1 MAKKI
6 TKKTTKRT
14 TTKRSGTKPKTQ
26 RTRTKK
32 QQTLST
38 SQNQQIKFI
47 ARPLCFTT
55 SYNRPVHLYNCINN
69 ILNNQS
75 YKDIKYVVGVC
86 IDNPIEQEQY
96 DVLLKDFLLDDR
108 LSIFYH
114 KNMDQHANYLY
125 PIKKIDYHKY
135 NLFIKIDDDDIY
147 KSEYIHNTIEYF
159 SNNKTDIISSQIQ
172 YQINNNKLEKGLF
185 DRVGGEWGPDI
196 ASNIKFGMPCTYAFN
211 NKALDIILKL
221 KIEDNHKIH
230 PFEDPV
236 WRTRWR
242 EKKLSSY
249 IIKESKDVIYNIHN
263 SNVSSPNKINNNSNN
278 NNHNNI
284 ENDFCSICLFEHHY
298 WQSYVILNKRNNRM
312 YNIDND
318 DHGAFEYLD
327 DGNIKIIWDEWGEE
341 VFNKKYIDNHYYYS
355 IK

>member
-1 MAKKI
+1 MAKKR
-6 TKKTTKRT
+6 TNHKQSSTAQNLTTKPRA
-14 TTKRSGTKPKTQ
+14 R

-32 QQTLST
+32 SDSLVKATK
-38 SQNQQIKFI
+38 SQAIKFI

-55 SYNRPVHLYNCINN
+55 SYNRPVHLYHCINN

-75 YKDIKYVVGVC
+75 YKDIKYVVGIC
-86 IDNPIEQEQY
+86 IDNSTDQENY
-96 DVLLKDFLLDDR
+96 NSLLKDFLSDKR

-114 KNMDQHANYLY
+114 KNMDQHDNYLY

-147 KSEYIHNTIEYF
+147 KHEYINNTIQHF
-159 SNNKTDIISSQIQ
+159 SKNKTDILSSQLQ
-172 YQINNNKLEKGLF
+172 YQIEGNKLVKGSF
-185 DRVGGEWGPDI
+185 DIVGSPWGPDT

-211 NKALDIILKL
+211 NKALDIISKL
-221 KIEDNHKIH
+221 KTKDNHKIH

-236 WRTRWR
+236 WRTKWR
-242 EKKLSSY
+242 EKNLSSH
-249 IIKESKDVIYNIHN
+249 IIKQSIDAIYNIHEH
-263 SNVSSPNKINNNSNN
+263 NVSCPIIKNNKED
-278 NNHNNI
+278 HNTYKNI

-298 WQSYVILNKRNNRM
+298 WQSFVILNKRNNRM

-318 DHGAFEYLD
+318 DHGVFEYLD

-341 VFNKKYIDNHYYYS
+341 IFYKKYIDHNYYYS

>member
-1 MAKKI
+1 MA
-6 TKKTTKRT
+6 KTTKT
-14 TTKRSGTKPKTQ
+14 KSSNKTTKQSTSPPQK
-26 RTRTKK
+26 RTK
-32 QQTLST
+32 T
-38 SQNQQIKFI
+38 SIDNPTEQLKPVPKFI

-55 SYNRPVHLYNCINN
+55 SYKRPALLYHCINN
-69 ILNNQS
+69 ILNQS
-75 YKDIKYVVGVC
+75 YAEFRYVVGIC
-86 IDNPIEQEQY
+86 FDQPEEQEQY
-96 DVLLKDFLLDDR
+96 NILLKEFLKDKR

-114 KNMDQHANYLY
+114 KNMDQHDNYLY
-125 PIKKIDYHKY
+125 PIKKVDYHKY

-147 KSEYIHNTIEYF
+147 KPQYIADIIENF
-159 SNNKTDIISSQIQ
+159 TNNKTDIISSEIK
-172 YQINNNKLEKGLF
+172 YQIHNNKLESGLF
-185 DRVGGEWGPDI
+185 DHVGGVWGPD
-196 ASNIKFGMPCTYAFN
+196 SVSDIKFGMPCTYAFN

-221 KIEDNHKIH
+221 KTEDNHKIH

-249 IIKESKDVIYNIHN
+249 IIKESDSIIYNIHN
-263 SNVSSPNKINNNSNN
+263 NNTSSGPSVEHFQ
-278 NNHNNI
+278 HNTYKNI
-284 ENDFCSICLFEHHY
+284 ENDFCSICLFEHYY
-298 WQSYVILNKRNNRM
+298 WQSFVILNKRNNRM

-341 VFNKKYIDNHYYYS
+341 IFNKRYIENNYYYS